1 MSFQQGLSGLNST
14 SRAIDVTSNN
24 IANASTVGFKS
35 SSAIF
40 SDMYASSLQG
50 TNTANQVGM
59 GSKVDAIRQSFT
71 QGNPTST
78 DNPLDLAINGNG
90 FFEVQRGDG
99 TTALTRNGQFDI
111 DANGYITNAQGNR
124 LMGYQT
130 TDAVTGLP
138 TSPETPSNANFRP
151 LQVPTAGIGANPTS
165 EIDAQ
170 LNLNAG
176 AEAIDL
182 DADFGLNVPDINNS
196 ATYNFTTSGRIF
208 DSLGVE
214 HSLSYYFVK
223 SDQGEWDV
231 FVSVDNN
238 EIEDPDGFIGTLA
251 FDNSGRFQEARDPAG
266 DPAAFL
272 SYSGWDF
279 GNGSDPLDIDRIDF
293 SSSTQFGSSS
303 ALTDHSQDGFTDGEL
318 AGISVGQ
325 NGIVQGRYTN
335 GQTQSLG
342 LVNLTNVRNPNG
354 LSSEGDNL
362 WTVTADSGD
371 AVRGP
376 AGVGL
381 NGVINSGQ
389 VEESNVDLTRELVD
403 LIIQQRNYQANAQSI
418 QTQDQ
423 LLQTLVT
430 LR

>member
-1 MSFQQGLSGLNST
+1 M
-14 SRAIDVTSNN
+14 
-24 IANASTVGFKS
+24 
-35 SSAIF
+35 
-40 SDMYASSLQG
+40 
-50 TNTANQVGM
+50 
-59 GSKVDAIRQSFT
+59 
-71 QGNPTST
+71 
-78 DNPLDLAINGNG
+78 
-90 FFEVQRGDG
+90 
-99 TTALTRNGQFDI
+99 
-111 DANGYITNAQGNR
+111 
-124 LMGYQT
+124 
-130 TDAVTGLP
+130 
-138 TSPETPSNANFRP
+138 
-151 LQVPTAGIGANPTS
+151 
-165 EIDAQ
+165 
-170 LNLNAG
+170 
-176 AEAIDL
+176 
-182 DADFGLNVPDINNS
+182 PDINNP
-196 ATYNFTTSGRIF
+196 ATYNYTTSGRIF

-238 EIEDPDGFIGTLA
+238 EIEDGSDPNNPDGFIGTLA
-251 FDNSGRFQEARDPAG
+251 FDNSGRFEESRDPDG
-266 DPAAFL
+266 EPVGFL
-272 SYSGWDF
+272 SYAGWNF
-279 GNGSDPLDIDRIDF
+279 GNGSDPLDIERIDF
-293 SSSTQFGSSS
+293 SSSTQFGSES

-325 NGIVQGRYTN
+325 NGVIEGRYTN

-342 LVNLTNVRNPNG
+342 LINLTNVRNPNG

-362 WTVTADSGD
+362 WTTTADSGE